1 MASLKP
7 SRAGSFP
14 IEVKT
19 AAPTHA
25 AVMCA
30 GACEGWLGRPCEPAL
45 FIGKDGTCRDD
56 LIDCE
61 RTGGKSL
68 RLRRRADSNLI
79 IRRCMFILH
88 GRIPKR
94 GRDDGIGSKPLFAT
108 SEIAAFRAGGQGMTA
123 TMMRSS
129 GE

>member
-7 SRAGSFP
+7 SRAGSLP

-25 AVMCA
+25 AVMRA
-30 GACEGWLGRPCEPAL
+30 GTCEGRLGRPCEPAL
-45 FIGKDGTCRDD
+45 FVGKDGTCRDD
-56 LIDCE
+56 LIDRE

-68 RLRRRADSNLI
+68 RLRRRADGNLI
-79 IRRCMFILH
+79 IRRCMSILH
-88 GRIPKR
+88 GRIRKR
-94 GRDDGIGSKPLFAT
+94 GRDDGIGSEPLLT
-108 SEIAAFRAGGQGMTA
+108 TCEIAAIRAGGQGMTA